1 MPVQVCVCVSENN
14 ERKSEQEEE
23 KWKNE
28 IKVKRGGGGERVK
41 RKEKGEVCNRRT
53 FQIVVDG
60 DKWRTITLSLHANC
74 SCRTTRDLH
83 MFLHVFHRDS
93 LRPSSPYPL

>member
-1 MPVQVCVCVSENN
+1 MEGRNKGQKKGEG
-14 ERKSEQEEE
+14 KG
-23 KWKNE
+23 
-28 IKVKRGGGGERVK
+28 KRG
-41 RKEKGEVCNRRT
+41 KGEVCNRRT

-74 SCRTTRDLH
+74 SCRTTRVLH
-83 MFLHVFHRDS
+83 MFLTVSHHDS

>member
-1 MPVQVCVCVSENN
+1 MCVSENN

-28 IKVKRGGGGERVK
+28 IKVKRGEGGGKRVK
-41 RKEKGEVCNRRT
+41 REEKGEVCNRRT